1 VSGIPGLG
9 VEAGVSGLRFSYRV
23 LVSGLWSSQHVEPF
37 LFLQIDGPLVIENA
51 KREQARA
58 GYQTWLSPSPP
69 STAKALFVFT

>member
-1 VSGIPGLG
+1 
-9 VEAGVSGLRFSYRV
+9 
-23 LVSGLWSSQHVEPF
+23 VEPF